1 MRCQTFKIVKHYK
14 LNMFIKIRKIAN
26 QFFITLAIDIEME
39 NFLLNIVCYLLGKI
53 FVVCCKLMNGNIL

>member
-39 NFLLNIVCYLLGKI
+39 NFLLNIACMLFAWKNI
-53 FVVCCKLMNGNIL
+53 CCML